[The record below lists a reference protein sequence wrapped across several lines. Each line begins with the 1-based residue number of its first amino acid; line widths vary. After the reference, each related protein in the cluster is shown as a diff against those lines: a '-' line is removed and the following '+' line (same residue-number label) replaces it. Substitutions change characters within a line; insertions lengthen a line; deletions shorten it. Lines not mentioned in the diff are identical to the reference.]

1 MLTPRSGSV
10 ALTRRLTI
18 ERAAGRRVLLY
29 GGESPHTEQDPFVI
43 PLQQVRDA
51 TAIID
56 WMKTIA
62 AKRWGSTPAD
72 LLTLAQVLLDYV
84 EERA

>member
-18 ERAAGRRVLLY
+18 ERTAGRRVLLY
-29 GGESPHTEQDPFVI
+29 GADSPHTAENPFI
-43 PLQQVRDA
+43 IRLAPVRDA
-51 TAIID
+51 AAIVD
-56 WMKTIA
+56 WMKSIA
-62 AKRWGSTPAD
+62 AEGWGATSAD
-72 LLTLAQVLLDYV
+72 LLALAQVLLDYV